1 MNKINRETIS
11 QLVFNCI
18 KKYQVEYDQIIDLSE
33 GEQTRLFGGDGQ
45 LDSLGLVSLVVN
57 IEEDIDTELRISLI
71 LADEKAMSRRTSP
84 FSRIGNLIDYI
95 NELVLNQTKN
105 NQL

>member
-95 NELVLNQTKN
+95 NELVLNKSKN

>member
-1 MNKINRETIS
+1 MNKINREKIS
-11 QLVFNCI
+11 QLVFNSI
-18 KKYQVEYDQIIDLSE
+18 KKYQIEYDQNIDLSE
-33 GEQTRLFGGDGQ
+33 GEQTRLFGGNGQ

-57 IEEDIDTELRISLI
+57 IEEDIETEFGMSLI

-95 NELVLNQTKN
+95 NELVLNQY
-105 NQL
+105 

>member
-1 MNKINRETIS
+1 MNNINREKIS

-18 KKYQVEYDQIIDLSE
+18 KKYQVEYDQVFDLSE
-33 GEQTRLFGGDGQ
+33 GEQTRLFGGNGQ

-57 IEEDIDTELRISLI
+57 IEEDIETELGISLI

-95 NELVLNQTKN
+95 NELVPNHSKN
-105 NQL
+105 I

>member
-95 NELVLNQTKN
+95 NELVLNQSKN